1 MPLFKTRRKTTRS
14 SRPHR
19 TVRRGGDIQKLHI
32 KVSSPRIVMI
42 EIMRGIGK
50 GMKLAVILALLG
62 LAGWGVTKGV
72 RHVFIDN
79 EKYKLREIKL
89 ETNGHL
95 DHARVVEVA
104 EIDLNASIFA
114 IDTEDVRNKLRDLP
128 EVIECSVQHRLP
140 GTLRIDLT
148 ERVPVVWIECEGL
161 NFPGRKDGGVL
172 ADKEGITFPCEGAL
186 WQTARDLPVIVV
198 TETKADAFEHG
209 SVMKHPDALRA
220 LRLVRMFNAR
230 DVRSEWLPERVIL
243 RTNYSMEA
251 VCNDGSH
258 AIFGMYD
265 HDRQMGDFLKISEH
279 SRQTQRSIRQ
289 INLIPKK
296 NIPVKFAG
304 GPVLVQPNTP

>member
-1 MPLFKTRRKTTRS
+1 M
-14 SRPHR
+14 
-19 TVRRGGDIQKLHI
+19 RRGGDIQKLHI

-50 GMKLAVILALLG
+50 GMKLAVFFALLG
-62 LAGWGVTKGV
+62 LTGWGVIKGV
-72 RHVFIDN
+72 KHVFIDN

-95 DHARVVEVA
+95 DHTRVVEVA
-104 EIDLNASIFA
+104 GIDLDASIFA
-114 IDTEDVRNKLRDLP
+114 IDAEEVRNKLRDLP
-128 EVIECSVQHRLP
+128 EVIECSVKHRLP
-140 GTLRIDLT
+140 GTLRINLT
-148 ERVPVVWIECEGL
+148 ERVPVVWIECQSS

-198 TETKADAFEHG
+198 NEAKADAFNHG
-209 SVMKHPDALRA
+209 SAMRHPDALRA
-220 LRLVRMFNAR
+220 LRLVQLFNER

-251 VCNDGSH
+251 VCNDGSR
-258 AIFGMYD
+258 AIFGMYN
-265 HDRQMGDFLKISEH
+265 HDRQIGDFLKISEH
-279 SRQTQRSIRQ
+279 SRQTRRLIRH

-304 GPVLVQPNTP
+304 GPVLIQPQALRNE